1 MEDRLKKLINRIR
14 EVNIETFGNYEKLD
28 YRKVYKER
36 LEKAKKEDEP
46 LN

>member
-1 MEDRLKKLINRIR
+1 MEDKLKKFINRIR